1 MGLFIG
7 FFAVILLSSGP
18 AFWCNGCGEHGSLTG
33 AMGNGWIFHKL
44 FYSLQCCICQGLG
57 WPGLCTLQGHSVI
70 FLLLSG
76 KKKSFLLFGS
86 VSEVLRQMVKFMRK
100 VGLGHS
106 KEKWYFP
113 CWLELRDSFNNRN
126 IYVLA

>member
-18 AFWCNGCGEHGSLTG
+18 AFWCNGCGEHRSVTG

-76 KKKSFLLFGS
+76 KKEKFFTLWLSFRSSETNGQVYEKSGFG
-86 VSEVLRQMVKFMRK
+86 
-100 VGLGHS
+100 
-106 KEKWYFP
+106 P
-113 CWLELRDSFNNRN
+113 
-126 IYVLA
+126 